1 MFTFQFTSGIHKS
14 MWNSIFNFKPRYKI
28 TDCCTYLYFY
38 AFSPSKRIHVDSS
51 ISLRLTQ
58 TYRFQFELGIT
69 YRFSISFHFPIYC
82 EKNNKSCLYVKSNFE
97 FHTAYGNLNFIL
109 FWLKCALHPRH
120 TNRLKDLLWIYHI
133 AFEFKSHDSIK
144 FSALNFHCLN

>member
-14 MWNSIFNFKPRYKI
+14 MWNSISNFKPRYKI

-38 AFSPSKRIHVDSS
+38 AFSRRKESHVDSF

-58 TYRFQFELGIT
+58 TYRFQFELASLIDF
-69 YRFSISFHFPIYC
+69 RFHFPIYC

-97 FHTAYGNLNFIL
+97 FHTAYGNLNVIL

-120 TNRLKDLLWIYHI
+120 TNRLKDLLWINHI
-133 AFEFKSHDSIK
+133 AFWI
-144 FSALNFHCLN
+144 